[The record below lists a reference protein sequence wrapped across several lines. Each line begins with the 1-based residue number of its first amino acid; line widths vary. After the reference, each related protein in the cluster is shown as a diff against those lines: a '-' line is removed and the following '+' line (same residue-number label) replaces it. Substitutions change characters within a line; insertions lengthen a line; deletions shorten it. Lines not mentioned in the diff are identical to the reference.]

1 MHRLTLYTTS
11 GCHLC
16 EHAEAILDEQ
26 GHTYQTADI
35 ADDLDVEDRAEALPF
50 PRGGVQAKPVVVPKG
65 LGAHVA
71 LVFEVLFKAQ
81 FPKGPYTLFNPFLT
95 LFTRV

>member
-1 MHRLTLYTTS
+1 MVYRMHRLTLYTTS

-35 ADDLDVEDRAEALPF
+35 ADDMELIERY
-50 PRGGVQAKPVVVPKG
+50 GVRIPVVRDAAG
-65 LGAHVA
+65 RELGWPFDGTQ
-71 LVFEVLFKAQ
+71 LRQ
-81 FPKGPYTLFNPFLT
+81 FLSAD
-95 LFTRV
+95 